1 MNRDEIRQRIAERAY
16 SFFVARGY
24 QHGYDVE
31 DWLRAE
37 REILAELG
45 NCEPN
50 EPTPPEITKT
60 TRKRTT
66 TKKTGETKTTTRR
79 KKKDQENPS

>member
-37 REILAELG
+37 KEIIAELG
-45 NCEPN
+45 NCETN
-50 EPTPPEITKT
+50 EPISSEITKT
-60 TRKRTT
+60 TRKRST
-66 TKKTGETKTTTRR
+66 TKKAGETKTTARR
-79 KKKDQENPS
+79 KKKE